1 MRGNNFQPRGARKG
15 ISLVLIAVLLMPF
28 LFITGQQADAAVSG
42 KVQQVYDQQIARGIN
57 YSENNYSDY
66 QGIAGRRENE
76 HIITAD
82 LNDPTV
88 QVVTGKANDKVLKIA
103 TLSQQI
109 TGEQAKGQNVVAG
122 INGDMF
128 NISLGTM
135 HYGSPLGLQ
144 VKDGKIL
151 VGFETNGSGPR
162 YPVFAIDKNRQAMVT
177 YVSMD
182 NQLSV
187 VDEAYEKANGKA
199 NPDLTMAIDTIN
211 RNNTVVMND
220 QMILATPQLAQNPT
234 MGFTEAQAANGT
246 LTVLKNIQGSNDGS
260 VKLGQVYEAEV
271 VSLGDTSTGV
281 RSAAIPAD
289 GMVLAS
295 QGIKATWVKEH
306 LKAGDKVRFSF
317 NIKDQAGKTLDL
329 EQAVTAWLP
338 LVENGQA
345 LSKAAMLNLCKDDW
359 DHGTATIGAGDKAR
373 TAIGFTRDNKVV
385 ALVFDGGGATKDS
398 YGIDLP
404 GMAMRMQELG
414 VVAAVSLDGG
424 GSTQMNTRRFGE
436 SVVQVINQPS
446 DNFERPVSNTILF
459 ASNAPRTYDVG
470 ELQVKQDITI
480 YKNTSYNFQVK
491 GQDSN
496 GNPADLSNA
505 DIAWSLKPADGASG
519 NTSGTID
526 NKGSFRAGD
535 FAARQRVQA
544 SIASSVTADAQV
556 NVVDRVASLG
566 LTDNGVLALEPG
578 VPKQLQI
585 MAYTPDGTPIVIT
598 NDAAEW
604 SVTPTSSA
612 TINQQGLLNVWG
624 KCDGVAKAKVGDQE
638 VSISFVSGQ
647 DAQFID
653 SFETYDSSDYYVNG
667 YIGGSCQVSSDV
679 AKDWQH
685 SLRVDYDYASWGKV
699 YNGTINIS
707 LDADKRGANY
717 ITNQRPKKFGMWVYG
732 DGQAP
737 WLRAMIK
744 DGNGN
749 AQTLNL
755 ASRINWVGWQ
765 YVSVAIPENIPLPIS
780 LDYFYMVET
789 DKSKTLKGTVYF
801 DDLRFIY
808 SDQGATVSSPNPV
821 PVQAPASKASPSASE
836 ILVDGVATSF
846 NAYLINDNNYF
857 KLRDLAKVVS
867 GTGKQFEVQWNNA
880 TNTIHLFSG
889 QPYIAIGGELAP
901 GDGVK
906 KIPVANAAKI
916 YKDGTEIVLTAYN
929 IDGYNY
935 FKLRDVAQA
944 FNIGVSYDGQTN
956 TVGIDTSI
964 GYVAP

>member
-1 MRGNNFQPRGARKG
+1 MQQVRIRKEL
-15 ISLVLIAVLLMPF
+15 SFVLITALLMSLLLIP
-28 LFITGQQADAAVSG
+28 GQQADAAVSG

-66 QGIAGRRENE
+66 QGMAGRRENE

-88 QVVTGKANDKVLKIA
+88 QVMTGKANDKVLKIA

-109 TGEQAKGQNVVAG
+109 AGEQVKGKNVVAG

-135 HYGSPLGLQ
+135 HYGAPLGLQ

-151 VGFETNGSGPR
+151 VGFETIGSGPR

-177 YVSMD
+177 YVSTD

-211 RNNTVVMND
+211 RNNTIVMND
-220 QMILATPQLAQNPT
+220 QMILTTPQLADNPAI
-234 MGFTEAQAANGT
+234 GFTEAQAANGT
-246 LTVLKNIQGSNDGS
+246 LTVLKNIKGSSDGS

-271 VSLGDTSTGV
+271 VSLGDTASTGV
-281 RSAAIPAD
+281 RKVAIPAD

-306 LKAGDKVRFSF
+306 LKTGDKVRFSF
-317 NIKDQAGKTLDL
+317 NIKDQFGNTLDL

-338 LVENGQA
+338 LVRDGQA
-345 LSKAAMLNLCKDDW
+345 LTKDSMLELCKDDW
-359 DHGTATIGAGDKAR
+359 DRGTAAIGASDKAR

-385 ALVFDGGGATKDS
+385 AMVFDGGGATKDS

-424 GSTQMNTRRFGE
+424 GSTQMNTRLFGE
-436 SVVQVINQPS
+436 TNVQIINQPS
-446 DNFERPVSNTILF
+446 DNIERPVSNTILF
-459 ASNAPRTYDVG
+459 TSNAPKTYDVG
-470 ELQVKQDITI
+470 KLQVNPDITI
-480 YKNTSYNFQVK
+480 YKNTSYTFQVK

-505 DIAWSLKPADGASG
+505 GIQWSIQPIDGASG
-519 NTSGTID
+519 NTSGSID
-526 NKGSFRAGD
+526 QQGGFTAGN
-535 FAARQRVQA
+535 FAASQKVSA
-544 SIASSVTADAQV
+544 SISSSMTASAQV
-556 NVVDRVASLG
+556 NVVDRVAFLG
-566 LTDNGVLALEPG
+566 LTDSGMLALEPG
-578 VPKQLQI
+578 ISKQLQI
-585 MAYTPDGTPIVIT
+585 FAYTQDGEPILIT
-598 NDAAEW
+598 NNAAEW
-604 SVTPTSSA
+604 SVTPSSIA
-612 TINQQGLLNVWG
+612 SINQQGLLKSLG
-624 KCDGVAKAKVGDQE
+624 KGDGVVKAKVGDQE

-653 SFETYDSSDYYVNG
+653 SFETHDSSDYYVNG
-667 YIGGSCQVSSDV
+667 YIGGSCQVSAEV

-699 YNGTINIS
+699 YNGTINIA
-707 LDADKRGANY
+707 LDADKRGVNY
-717 ITNQRPKKFGMWVYG
+717 TTKLRPKELGMWVYG

-755 ASRINWVGWQ
+755 ASRINWIGWK

-780 LDYFYMVET
+780 LDYIYMVET

-808 SDQGATVSSPNPV
+808 SDQGAVVASPQPV
-821 PVQAPASKASPSASE
+821 PVQTPASKASPSASE
-836 ILVDGVATSF
+836 ILVDGAATSF

-867 GTGKQFEVQWNNA
+867 GTDKQFEVQWDNA
-880 TNTIHLFSG
+880 TNAIHLFSG
-889 QPYIAIGGELAP
+889 QFYTVLGGELAQ
-901 GDGVK
+901 GDGVEK
-906 KIPVANAAKI
+906 MPVANTARI

-935 FKLRDVAQA
+935 FKLRDIAQA
-944 FNIGVSYDGQTN
+944 FNIGVSYEGDTN
-956 TVGIDTSI
+956 TVGINTNT
-964 GYVAP
+964 GYIVP